1 MRREDRQIRDRAVI
15 RRIMDACTM
24 CTLALSGEEYP
35 YAVPVNFGS
44 CWEEE
49 TVTLY
54 FHGAPEGTKIER
66 MKRDSRAAFSMAWEG
81 AVTLTAPACG
91 STMRYA
97 SVCGVGR
104 LSLVNDPQEKRRGLA
119 AIMRQYERA
128 GLAPGRTGTAARKDA
143 AEEADAQDAAERM
156 AVQDTA
162 ERMAAQAVAD
172 ERAAGGTEYDF
183 SAAWGKTAVLRLQV
197 EAITGKSNVP
207 QDGSAGW
214 PLSSAR

>member
-15 RRIMDACTM
+15 RRIMDACTV
-24 CTLALSGEEYP
+24 CTLAFSGEEYP

-66 MKRDSRAAFSMAWEG
+66 MRRDGRAAFSMAWEG

-104 LSLVNDPQEKRRGLA
+104 LSLVTDPQEKRRGLA

-128 GLAPGRTGTAARKDA
+128 
-143 AEEADAQDAAERM
+143 
-156 AVQDTA
+156 
-162 ERMAAQAVAD
+162 
-172 ERAAGGTEYDF
+172 AGGAE
-183 SAAWGKTAVLRLQV
+183 
-197 EAITGKSNVP
+197 
-207 QDGSAGW
+207 
-214 PLSSAR
+214 

>member
-104 LSLVNDPQEKRRGLA
+104 LSLVTDPQEKRRGLA

-143 AEEADAQDAAERM
+143 AEETDAQDAAER
-156 AVQDTA
+156 T
-162 ERMAAQAVAD
+162 AAQADAD

-197 EAITGKSNVP
+197 ESITGKSNVP

>member
-104 LSLVNDPQEKRRGLA
+104 LSLVTDPQEKRRGLA

-143 AEEADAQDAAERM
+143 AEEADAQDAAER
-156 AVQDTA
+156 T
-162 ERMAAQAVAD
+162 AAQADAD

>member
-15 RRIMDACTM
+15 RRIMDACTV

-143 AEEADAQDAAERM
+143 AEETDAQDAAER
-156 AVQDTA
+156 T
-162 ERMAAQAVAD
+162 AAQADAD

-197 EAITGKSNVP
+197 EPDPRTSHAP
-207 QDGSAGW
+207 HDGGAGW

>member
-15 RRIMDACTM
+15 RRIMDACTV

-162 ERMAAQAVAD
+162 ERTAAQAVAD
-172 ERAAGGTEYDF
+172 ERAAEGTEYDF

-197 EAITGKSNVP
+197 ESITGKSNVP
-207 QDGSAGW
+207 RDGSAGW

>member
-15 RRIMDACTM
+15 RRIMDACTV

-81 AVTLTAPACG
+81 AVMLTAPACG

-143 AEEADAQDAAERM
+143 AEEADAQDAAERR
-156 AVQDTA
+156 AG
-162 ERMAAQAVAD
+162 QADAD

-197 EAITGKSNVP
+197 ESITGKSNVP
-207 QDGSAGW
+207 RDGSAGW

>member
-15 RRIMDACTM
+15 RRIMDACTV
-24 CTLALSGEEYP
+24 CTLAFSGEEYP

-66 MKRDSRAAFSMAWEG
+66 MRRDGRAAFSMAWEG

-104 LSLVNDPQEKRRGLA
+104 LSLVTDPQEKRRGLA

-128 GLAPGRTGTAARKDA
+128 
-143 AEEADAQDAAERM
+143 
-156 AVQDTA
+156 
-162 ERMAAQAVAD
+162 
-172 ERAAGGTEYDF
+172 AGGAEYDF
-183 SAAWGKTAVLRLQV
+183 SGAWGKTAVLRLQV